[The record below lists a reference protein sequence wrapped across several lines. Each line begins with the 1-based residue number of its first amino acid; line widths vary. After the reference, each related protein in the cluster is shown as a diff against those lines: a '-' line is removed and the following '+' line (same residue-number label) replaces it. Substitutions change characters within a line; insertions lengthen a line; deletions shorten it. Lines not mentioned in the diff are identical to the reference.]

1 MPPQA
6 RLLLAIAVSLSLH
19 LTLLLLQFGQYGAG
33 LPGLGWPDTER
44 HARDQPALNIMVQQP
59 AQLAQESLPE
69 GPPLPSPMSTS
80 NPLTPAPLDSFVM
93 VPRYQAPI
101 VTAAVIPARAAG
113 KKTASVPSR
122 VAVLSSPKQNPDF
135 KVAQPESSDAE
146 LVSTEAASSS
156 QPSEPVAGRDPA
168 PVVPVQDLE
177 ETQALARRGADQEQ
191 SLKDQQNQQ
200 LATIA
205 DETRKISEALQRQ
218 ESADRE
224 ALQRAQLAQQMHD
237 AEQAQEQA
245 QQRSREQ
252 LLREQAMQ
260 QKRAQQQALEQ
271 LEIQRLQR
279 ERLERLQQERRLAD
293 QQLAEQ
299 QRIEQQR
306 IEQQRIEQQQIEQQR
321 AAQQQLQQHNEQLL
335 AERNAAAARQR
346 AAQST
351 QNSVQGTSGV
361 DELTGEPLAAPG
373 KVRLDIDRIFAGRSA
388 DFDRAGSTLK
398 TQPNSPA
405 PIGQRRSIFGR
416 KTADVELTLYKQSWR
431 QKIERNGSL
440 NYSQVSK
447 DRMHTDPVVTVSVRS
462 DGSLDSVVILRSS
475 GRPEMDEAVRRIAAL
490 NAPYSAF
497 PPGLA
502 SKFDIIDI
510 RQIWIFDDTLRI
522 ADEM

>member
-1 MPPQA
+1 M
-6 RLLLAIAVSLSLH
+6 
-19 LTLLLLQFGQYGAG
+19 
-33 LPGLGWPDTER
+33 
-44 HARDQPALNIMVQQP
+44 
-59 AQLAQESLPE
+59 
-69 GPPLPSPMSTS
+69 
-80 NPLTPAPLDSFVM
+80 
-93 VPRYQAPI
+93 
-101 VTAAVIPARAAG
+101 
-113 KKTASVPSR
+113 
-122 VAVLSSPKQNPDF
+122 
-135 KVAQPESSDAE
+135 
-146 LVSTEAASSS
+146 
-156 QPSEPVAGRDPA
+156 
-168 PVVPVQDLE
+168 
-177 ETQALARRGADQEQ
+177 
-191 SLKDQQNQQ
+191 
-200 LATIA
+200 
-205 DETRKISEALQRQ
+205 
-218 ESADRE
+218 
-224 ALQRAQLAQQMHD
+224 
-237 AEQAQEQA
+237 
-245 QQRSREQ
+245 
-252 LLREQAMQ
+252 
-260 QKRAQQQALEQ
+260 
-271 LEIQRLQR
+271 
-279 ERLERLQQERRLAD
+279 
-293 QQLAEQ
+293 
-299 QRIEQQR
+299 
-306 IEQQRIEQQQIEQQR
+306 
-321 AAQQQLQQHNEQLL
+321 QQHNEQLL